1 MNDTLIRTL
10 DRGQRVT
17 VGADRH
23 HQSSFVLTTVPG
35 IHVPRKAPPC
45 RSLRSQPCRT
55 YRG

>member
-1 MNDTLIRTL
+1 
-10 DRGQRVT
+10 VT

-23 HQSSFVLTTVPG
+23 HPSSFVLTTVPG
-35 IHVPRKAPPC
+35 IHVPTKAPRC